1 MTRSEAKFLDYI
13 KRKRG
18 MPDTSELERLREI
31 LDRIQWQHIFS
42 WVKPK
47 KSARSD

>member
-1 MTRSEAKFLDYI
+1 MTIPEAQFLEYI
-13 KRKRG
+13 KTKPV

-31 LDRIQWQHIFS
+31 LDKMQWQHIFS

-47 KSARSD
+47 KSARS